1 MTGRMRLIE
10 QTSPTVSPAR
20 VGPATTEPL
29 RIAVIQHEWSSDAAA
44 PASWL
49 DAAIDLAAASG
60 ARIVFLPELTLSRYP
75 ADVLP
80 GIPGADSRASR
91 DRPDPR
97 LRVAR
102 GTSRRGSRACFGVP
116 ASGCRRWARP
126 QHRDR
131 RRPAGEPRRRDRQAA
146 PPGDGRVLRG
156 PLFPTGIRRQPLSRL
171 RVQRVRRVRWRPL
184 RPADLLGRV
193 VSGGRA
199 RVFARRREHRGVS
212 DGQRFGARPS
222 GLRYPAALAEGDH
235 WQRHRERSF
244 HGRSAP
250 VRPGERMQP

>member
-1 MTGRMRLIE
+1 MELGCRC
-10 QTSPTVSPAR
+10 AR
-20 VGPATTEPL
+20 VLARCSDRSRRSIRRPYRVPSGTHPL
-29 RIAVIQHEWSSDAAA
+29 PLPRGCAAR
-44 PASWL
+44 W
-49 DAAIDLAAASG
+49 
-60 ARIVFLPELTLSRYP
+60 
-75 ADVLP
+75 
-80 GIPGADSRASR
+80 IPGADSQASR

-171 RVQRVRRVRWRPL
+171 RVQRVRRARWRPL